1 MSTEFLT
8 DLMTPMAVRVA
19 ATLRIADHIDA
30 GIDDPERLATA
41 TGADARALVRLM
53 RFLVVRNVFEEP
65 KPGHYALTPV
75 SRRLRTG
82 TPLQAWLDLEGAGAR
97 MELSYTD
104 LLYSIRTGTAAWEH
118 FYGKP
123 MWEDLA
129 GQPELDASFNQLMA
143 QHCAWLA
150 PSLIDGYDWSDVDHL
165 VDVGGGDGTLLTE
178 ILCSRTGLRGTLVEQ
193 PHLESQAKERIRQAG
208 VEDRCT
214 YVGGSFFDPLPT
226 ADVYLLAN
234 VIHNWPDQQAAQILT
249 RCAEAAPAPKVLIVE
264 WAISGTNA
272 LRETEM
278 DLRNLVLLN
287 GEERTLPEL
296 ENLGARAGLTVLDFV
311 TLKSGLSLIVMGR
324 DATRPA
330 S

>member
-1 MSTEFLT
+1 MSTEYLT

-30 GIDDPERLATA
+30 GINDPDRLAAA
-41 TGADARALVRLM
+41 TGADAQALVRLM
-53 RFLVVRNVFEEP
+53 RFLVIRDVFQEP
-65 KPGHYALTPV
+65 EPGHYALTSV
-75 SRRLRTG
+75 SQRLRTG

-104 LLYSIRTGTAAWEH
+104 LLYSVRTGTAAWEH

-143 QHCAWLA
+143 QHCTWLA
-150 PSLIDGYDWSDVDHL
+150 PSLVDGYDWSTVEHL
-165 VDVGGGDGTLLTE
+165 VDLGGGDGTLLTE
-178 ILCSRTGLRGTLVEQ
+178 ILRAQTQLRGTLVEQ
-193 PHLESQAKERIRQAG
+193 PHLEGQAKERIRQAG
-208 VEDRCT
+208 VEDRCA
-214 YVGGSFFDPLPT
+214 YVGGSFFDPLPA

-234 VIHNWPDQQAAQILT
+234 VIHNWPDEQAAQILT
-249 RCAEAAPAPKVLIVE
+249 RCTEAAPGPTVLIVE
-264 WAISGTNA
+264 WAISGANS

-287 GEERTLPEL
+287 GKERTLPEL
-296 ENLGARAGLTVLDFV
+296 ETIGARAGLTVADIV

-324 DATRPA
+324 DLTRPA